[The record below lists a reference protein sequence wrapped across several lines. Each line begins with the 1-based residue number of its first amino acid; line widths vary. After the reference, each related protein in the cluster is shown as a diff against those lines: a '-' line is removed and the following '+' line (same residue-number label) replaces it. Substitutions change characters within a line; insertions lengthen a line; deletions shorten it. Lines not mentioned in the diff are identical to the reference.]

1 MEKTPSKWLQEQKTK
16 VLLPFVCQR
25 FFARGFQLKAKD
37 WLESLTKQWIFVHVL
52 C

>member
-25 FFARGFQLKAKD
+25 FFARGFQRKGKG
-37 WLESLTKQWIFVHVL
+37 WLESPAKQRIFVHVF
-52 C
+52 